1 MNDTLA
7 YIENLTRHT
16 RLEELWPEHCA
27 FMAEFGFDRIIYGY
41 TNYRSGMMVGDVD
54 DFFILSNHDPAYLHK
69 FLGEGLYFH
78 GPMFEW
84 TLNNSGSAGWGMAA
98 KALDAGALNDQQL
111 NVLEVNKSFGIQAG
125 YTVSFPSVSSRT
137 KGAISLAARSDLT
150 QADADEV
157 WRQHGREIEL
167 INNVAHLK
175 VQSLPHANSER
186 ELTSRQR
193 EVLEW
198 VGDGKTIQD
207 IAMLI
212 ERTPATVEK
221 HLRLARDAMNVET
234 TAQALLKASFMKQ
247 IYLLEAPQP

>member
-1 MNDTLA
+1 MTDPLD
-7 YIENLTRHT
+7 YIERLTKHT
-16 RLEELWPEHCA
+16 RLEELWEAHCVE
-27 FMAEFGFDRIIYGY
+27 MAKFGFDRIIYGY

-54 DFFILSNHDPAYLHK
+54 DFFILSNHAPEYLNM
-69 FLGEGLYFH
+69 FLDGGLYFH
-78 GPMFEW
+78 GPMFQW
-84 TLNNSGSAGWGMAA
+84 TLNNAGSASWAMAA
-98 KALDAGALNDQQL
+98 AALAKGDLNEHQR
-111 NVLEVNKSFGIQAG
+111 NVLDVNNSFGIHAG
-125 YTVSFPSVSSRT
+125 YTVSFPTVSSRT
-137 KGAISLAARSDLT
+137 KGAISLAARSDLS
-150 QADADEV
+150 QAEV
-157 WRQHGREIEL
+157 DKIWAAHGREIEL

-175 VQSLPHANSER
+175 VQSLPYSNPER

-207 IAMLI
+207 IALLI

-247 IYLLEAPQP
+247 IYLLEGPK

>member
-1 MNDTLA
+1 MHDTLQ
-7 YIENLTRHT
+7 YIEELTQQT
-16 RLEELWPEHCA
+16 RLEELWDAHCA
-27 FMAEFGFDRIIYGY
+27 KMATFGFDRVLYGY
-41 TNYRSGMMVGDVD
+41 TNYRSGMMVGDAD
-54 DFFILSNHDPAYLHK
+54 DFFVLSNHSPEYLNQ
-69 FLGEGLYFH
+69 FIDGGLFFH
-78 GPMFEW
+78 GPMFQW
-84 TLNNSGSAGWGMAA
+84 TMNNSGSASWSQAST
-98 KALDAGALNDQQL
+98 ALDRGELSEDQL
-111 NVLEVNKSFGIQAG
+111 NVLDVNRSFGINAG
-125 YTVSFPSVSSRT
+125 YTVSFPTVSSRT

-150 QADADEV
+150 QKQVDDIWAE
-157 WRQHGREIEL
+157 HGREIEV

-175 VQSLPHANSER
+175 VQSLPYANPER

-207 IAMLI
+207 IALLI

-247 IYLLEAPQP
+247 IYLLEAQK